1 MDTSATVSNNC
12 GKVKYREM
20 RERGGEGRE
29 TQRERHTEREGD
41 KSDVE

>member
-20 RERGGEGRE
+20 RERGGEGD
-29 TQRERHTEREGD
+29 TERERE
-41 KSDVE
+41 KKIRVT